1 MADSRRQTRSTR
13 RRGQQTDAQFW
24 SNQPDPLLIERGQA
38 DAIRL
43 VRSTVNPTPET
54 ANEPMEMNTTNASGV
69 PPMAFVDDEGLEEQF
84 FTEDEDTPNV
94 LDTTANHVTTPVD
107 TNRVTMP
114 VDTIPENQGTQ
125 QAQEQ
130 ELDLQPSRG
139 PREESIVNTI
149 DQFLDENYED
159 VLRTSNF
166 QTNFSLSASDR
177 NLTGR
182 PVLPLGWIVPDGTNR
197 TLEEIKD
204 KKISNDRSPGG
215 GQAGAVVLSLHRLEP
230 YYKTQFFLVDL
241 ETGEMFAYIRQQ
253 WRRAG
258 LYCSNQPFV
267 VNNLVSKVERH
278 GQVMW
283 AELEAEQQTPL
294 VDIRRS
300 PRHFEVPPP
309 LPAMDEPAV
318 YILHSDV
325 MQVNTRKNYVRD
337 RMRAALIYIS
347 EYAET
352 KRMMTEGRYNNEELL
367 VRLRAVFGRI
377 DQVRHHIDEALQ
389 QDDAHRRKRNMRF
402 LILPTRFPRPESMGQ
417 GDIAVWTNWIR
428 EEMDEIMKQLEEE
441 RDSRSD
447 PDDPFNGTANGVFL
461 PLQDP
466 LSLPPPVQTPRR
478 QENNSEN
485 SELSQNSRE
494 NIIKQ
499 NIVRRDDRENEAV
512 TPAQGESREFRE
524 HSRELPDLMESIH
537 NLHMQQRQN
546 RRSMQEPNQNTP
558 SAPQTPRIQV
568 NQEEAN
574 LIMFTPIVEQQ
585 VPPVQGATGIQE
597 QPK

>member
-1 MADSRRQTRSTR
+1 M
-13 RRGQQTDAQFW
+13 
-24 SNQPDPLLIERGQA
+24 E
-38 DAIRL
+38 
-43 VRSTVNPTPET
+43 
-54 ANEPMEMNTTNASGV
+54 ANATNTSGV
-69 PPMAFVDDEGLEEQF
+69 PPIVFVDDKGLEEQF
-84 FTEDEDTPNV
+84 LMEDEDTPNV
-94 LDTTANHVTTPVD
+94 LDTTANCVTTPVEA
-107 TNRVTMP
+107 VHA
-114 VDTIPENQGTQ
+114 NQVTQ
-125 QAQEQ
+125 QRQEE

-139 PREESIVNTI
+139 PREGSLVNTI
-149 DQFLDENYED
+149 HQFLDENYED
-159 VLRTSNF
+159 VLRTSNI

-197 TLEEIKD
+197 TLEEVKD
-204 KKISNDRSPGG
+204 KKISNTLSPGG
-215 GQAGAVVLSLHRLEP
+215 GKAGAVVTTLQRLEP
-230 YYKTQFFLVDL
+230 YYGTQFFLVDL
-241 ETGEMFAYIRQQ
+241 ETGEMFAYIQQQ
-253 WRRAG
+253 WRCAG

-267 VNNLVSKVERH
+267 INDLIPKVELH

-300 PRHFEVPPP
+300 PRHFKAPPP
-309 LPAMDEPAV
+309 LPAMDELEV
-318 YILHSDV
+318 YVLHPDV

-347 EYAET
+347 EYKET

-367 VRLRAVFGRI
+367 VRLRAVFGQV
-377 DQVRHHIDEALQ
+377 DQVRHHIDIALQ
-389 QDDAHRRKRNMRF
+389 QDDTHRRKRNMRF
-402 LILPTRFPRPESMGQ
+402 LLLPTRFPRPESMGQ

-428 EEMDEIMKQLEEE
+428 EETDEIMKQLEEE

-466 LSLPPPVQTPRR
+466 LSLPPPVQTPKR

-485 SELSQNSRE
+485 SELSQNLRE
-494 NIIKQ
+494 NVVIQ
-499 NIVRRDDRENEAV
+499 NIVWRDDRENETV

-524 HSRELPDLMESIH
+524 HSRESLDPMERIR

-546 RRSMQEPNQNTP
+546 
-558 SAPQTPRIQV
+558 
-568 NQEEAN
+568 
-574 LIMFTPIVEQQ
+574 
-585 VPPVQGATGIQE
+585 
-597 QPK
+597 